1 MGTRCARRRKTQ
13 PRLAIRERPKG
24 ITAGALSARLPGAA
38 LGGFAMNDGMTLSQR
53 ADALE
58 QKMSDE
64 LDYIVIKSRLYS
76 MADADMGPAPN
87 AAAAMAKNPKARV
100 LM

>member
-1 MGTRCARRRKTQ
+1 
-13 PRLAIRERPKG
+13 
-24 ITAGALSARLPGAA
+24 
-38 LGGFAMNDGMTLSQR
+38 MNDTMTLSQR

-76 MADADMGPAPN
+76 TADADMSPAPN
-87 AAAAMAKNPKARV
+87 ATLVTITPTAPPPSTLGEAAVSEALKE
-100 LM
+100 LG